1 MPKILIVDDEPAIR
15 EVIRFALEVD
25 DFEVLEAGHTGEARR
40 QISAEMP
47 DLILLD
53 LMLPGM
59 SGQEFAKQLKQH
71 ASTREIPII
80 MLTAKSQEQDMVKG
94 LDVGADDYMTKPFSP
109 RELLARIKAVLR
121 RTMPSGTDTLI
132 EITGLRLNPS
142 SHRVTVDGQVLGL
155 APTEYRLLHFFMAH
169 PERAFDRSQLLDAVW
184 GRDVFVEER
193 TVDVH
198 IRRLR
203 KILEPSGHHNYI
215 QTVHGFGYR
224 FSAKR

>member
-25 DFEVLEAGHTGEARR
+25 DFQVLEAGHADDARK

-80 MLTAKSQEQDMVKG
+80 MLTAKSQEQDKVKG
-94 LDVGADDYMTKPFSP
+94 LDVGADDYITKPFSP

-121 RTMPSGTDTLI
+121 RTMPSGSDTLI
-132 EITGLRLNPS
+132 EIAGLRLNPS

-169 PERAFDRSQLLDAVW
+169 TERAFGRSQLLDAVW
-184 GRDVFVEER
+184 GHDVFVEER

-203 KILEPSGHHNYI
+203 KILEPSGHQNYI